1 LGPVRDGPKAL
12 LPGRRVADAGGMLKV
27 GPTHVPVSTARGRRL
42 HGWRKLAAATWGPPA
57 DPQFFGDLELD
68 AEAMLDLVRRERDRT
83 GVHVTMTHVVGQAVA
98 RALAEVPSLRVRLA
112 HGREYPRESVDVFFI
127 VAAEGGDEL
136 TGVKVSR
143 ADQRSVT
150 DIATE
155 LQQHTSAIAESS
167 DEEFGRAKQ
176 LLTMLPPRVLRQALR
191 LSAWLSSDLHLDL
204 PALGVRREAFGS
216 AMVTSVGMWG
226 IRHAY
231 SPLAA
236 YYRVPLLVC
245 VGAVVPRPV
254 AVAGTV
260 VVRPMVTLTAT
271 FDHRYVDGYHAAQ
284 FAQALQRHCAQPA

>member
-1 LGPVRDGPKAL
+1 MAL
-12 LPGRRVADAGGMLKV
+12 LRSGLTAHAGGMLKV
-27 GPTHVPVSTARGRRL
+27 APTHVQVTSDRGRRVR
-42 HGWRKLAAATWGPPA
+42 GWRKLAGATWGPPA
-57 DPQFFGDLELD
+57 DPQFFGDLDVD
-68 AEAMLDLVRRERDRT
+68 AEAMLDFVRRERERT
-83 GVHVTMTHVVGQAVA
+83 GVHVTVTHVVGRAIA
-98 RALAEVPSLRVRLA
+98 RALADVPSLGVRLA
-112 HGREYPRESVDVFFI
+112 HGREYQRDSVDVFFI

-143 ADQRSVT
+143 ADQRSVA

-155 LQQHTSAIAESS
+155 LQRRTSAIVEGS

-176 LLTMLPPRVLRQALR
+176 MLSVLPPRVLRQALR

-204 PALGVRREAFGS
+204 PVLGVRREAFGG

-226 IRHAY
+226 IQHAY

-236 YYRVPLLVC
+236 YYRVPVLVC
-245 VGAVVPRPV
+245 VGAVTPRPV

-284 FAQALQRHCAQPA
+284 FAQAVQDYCAKPD